1 MQTVPVYLIKICVQV
16 CIYVCVSIF
25 VCLFIYV
32 RACLATSQLDT
43 NSHTSVLTFPENA
56 MSSSQ
61 NRYIKG
67 CKHILVA
74 VMFSGIRTI
83 LIQKKGKQDPC
94 CWQERS
100 ILKNTTIK
108 VYPAQDNTN
117 ISLKHHRS
125 IAEAKHTVCTW
136 VFYFENWL
144 YSLCSFLSYSVPS
157 SSALYNLMQLLPKI
171 WVTLLVI

>member
-1 MQTVPVYLIKICVQV
+1 MCVCPSLCVYLYMCVPVWQPLSLTLIHTPQCSHFLKMPWVHHKTDTLKDV
-16 CIYVCVSIF
+16 NIF
-25 VCLFIYV
+25 WLLSCFQESEPSWL
-32 RACLATSQLDT
+32 
-43 NSHTSVLTFPENA
+43 
-56 MSSSQ
+56 
-61 NRYIKG
+61 K
-67 CKHILVA
+67 
-74 VMFSGIRTI
+74 
-83 LIQKKGKQDPC
+83 KKGKQDPC
-94 CWQERS
+94 CWQEWS

-157 SSALYNLMQLLPKI
+157 SSALYNLMQSLPNI